1 MELGINQI
9 ILFIIGIT
17 LAVLII
23 IFLTSKIGSDGSIT
37 NMATDLLKSSS
48 DNLGN

>member
-17 LAVLII
+17 VAVLLI
-23 IFLTSKIGSDGSIT
+23 IFMISKIGSDGSVT
-37 NMATDLLKSSS
+37 NIATDLLKSST

>member
-17 LAVLII
+17 VAVLLIVFMI
-23 IFLTSKIGSDGSIT
+23 SKIGSDGSVT
-37 NMATDLLKSSS
+37 NIATDLLKSST

>member
-17 LAVLII
+17 VAVLLI
-23 IFLTSKIGSDGSIT
+23 IFMISKIGSDGSVT
-37 NMATDLLKSSS
+37 NIATDLLKTST